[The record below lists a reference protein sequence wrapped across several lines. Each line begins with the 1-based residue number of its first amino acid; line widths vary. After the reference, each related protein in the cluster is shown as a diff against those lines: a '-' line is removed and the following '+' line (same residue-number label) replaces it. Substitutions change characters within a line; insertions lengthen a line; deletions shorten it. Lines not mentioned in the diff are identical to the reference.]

1 LFISAVATAE
11 NTAIC
16 VDNRTFVYSIPKQSW
31 GDYYRQKTRHL
42 STSPRYQWLT
52 IALLMGLSA
61 SLMGFYGVAILGLF
75 CIKNS
80 LLYVLTF
87 FGIRWL
93 LMAVIQGFIK
103 YKLQEKHLPMV
114 WLWGDIGL
122 VGFLVVFSLSFI
134 ARKKYIW

>member
-1 LFISAVATAE
+1 
-11 NTAIC
+11 
-16 VDNRTFVYSIPKQSW
+16 
-31 GDYYRQKTRHL
+31 
-42 STSPRYQWLT
+42 
-52 IALLMGLSA
+52 MGLSA